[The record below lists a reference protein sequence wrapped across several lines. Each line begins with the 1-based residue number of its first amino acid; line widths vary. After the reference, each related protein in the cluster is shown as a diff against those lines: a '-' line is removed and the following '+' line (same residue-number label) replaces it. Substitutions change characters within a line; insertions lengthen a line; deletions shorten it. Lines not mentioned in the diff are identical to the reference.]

1 MHDIT
6 GLVEKVN
13 DLSVD
18 GIFANDN
25 KILKLSLPILTPL
38 TFTMLPG
45 LALSSAG
52 SNWAFQSSLIPKS

>member
-1 MHDIT
+1 MHDFT

-25 KILKLSLPILTPL
+25 KILKLSLPILIDPHR
-38 TFTMLPG
+38 F
-45 LALSSAG
+45 
-52 SNWAFQSSLIPKS
+52 FQYRPMN